1 VVISKLHNFI
11 FYAEH
16 THTHH
21 SVMLWTFIVWIKHSS
36 NYIHLCS
43 TEERKAIWN
52 DMRVSMT

>member
-1 VVISKLHNFI
+1 MLNT
-11 FYAEH
+11 H

-43 TEERKAIWN
+43 TEERKAICN